1 MDRNGLKIKVGDR
14 VIVTR
19 PTSIQRYATRVE
31 RFSTVTAVR
40 TKSFEAGGLCFRNDG
55 REWNGHNRVR
65 LIRSGDEQ
73 VKPLGGS
80 ADPVRP

>member
-19 PTSIQRYATRVE
+19 PISIQRYAARVE

-65 LIRSGDEQ
+65 LIRSGDE
-73 VKPLGGS
+73 
-80 ADPVRP
+80 